1 MSMTKIEHL
10 HAAGT
15 TRKARGPIVR
25 RAAEHTI
32 DFSKASDETLV
43 RIADLVRDQSLIP
56 QVQKMARFLMDRHPA
71 HVEPLIRRWL
81 GLRDHYSNA

>member
-1 MSMTKIEHL
+1 MTKIERL
-10 HAAGT
+10 SVAGT
-15 TRKARGPIVR
+15 DRKPRSPIAR
-25 RAAEHTI
+25 RAADVAI
-32 DFSKASDETLV
+32 DFERAADETLV
-43 RIADLVRDQSLIP
+43 RIADLVRDQPLIP